1 MANQTPE
8 NKSFQNRLAEALKRN
23 NLEADGKQVVETPD
37 DDQDVSSGLAQGMRM
52 GLEFMSGTV
61 VGFLLG
67 WGLDTHFDTTPLFL
81 LIGIL
86 LGFCAGILNIYRFIN
101 GIDEGIGI
109 NRQNVLTK
117 GPKDNIPEH
126 RK

>member
-23 NLEADGKQVVETPD
+23 NLEADGKQVVETSD